1 MLTYNKIR
9 AAGLL
14 ALWPLVG
21 CGEGAQEA
29 RTVVRDSAGVSIVE
43 SAAVPLWSEA
53 ESWTLSNA
61 PLADIGVVE
70 GAPEYQLYGVG
81 SSLRLSDGSIV
92 VANGGTG
99 ELRWYDSTGRYLR
112 SAGGQG
118 DGPGEFQTLA
128 RVARLGPDSL
138 IAYDAQGLRISV
150 FAADGVFARSTALQA
165 PNAVLE
171 GVFAD
176 GSLLATN
183 SDLRSRMFAHLQAG
197 SDDLNEG
204 VTRVAERAFHIAAT
218 GAVLDT
224 LGEFLG
230 SEGVIN
236 MRPSGTRVAM
246 SFTFKPFGREAVFA
260 VEPAAFYVG
269 TQDRFQIDAYDPK
282 GRLQSSVR
290 HLVDSLPVTA
300 ADIDDF
306 KRRELALLTEPNDI
320 RRRRRELD
328 ELSYPETK
336 PAFDAIHLDARGNLW
351 VQEFSY
357 ARDEPSQ
364 WRVFDAEHQFLGTV
378 ATPPG
383 FVIHDIGRDYV
394 LGAWRDDMEVEHI
407 RLYTLHKPA
416 T

>member
-1 MLTYNKIR
+1 MLNNNEIR
-9 AAGLL
+9 AISLL
-14 ALWPLVG
+14 ILGPLLG

-29 RTVVRDSAGVSIVE
+29 RTVVRDSAGVNIVE
-43 SAAVPLWSEA
+43 SAAVPLWSEV
-53 ESWTLSNA
+53 ETWKLSDA
-61 PLADIGVVE
+61 PLAEIGVVD

-99 ELRWYDSTGRYLR
+99 ELRRYDSTGRHLL
-112 SAGGQG
+112 SAGRQG
-118 DGPGEFQTLA
+118 DGPGEFQRLA

-138 IAYDAQGLRISV
+138 MAYDAQGLRVSV
-150 FAADGVFARSTALQA
+150 FGVDGVFARSTALET

-183 SDLRSRMFAHLQAG
+183 SDLRSRMMAHLQAG

-204 VTRVAERAFHIAAT
+204 VVRVTERAFHIAAT

-224 LGEFLG
+224 LGDFLG

-236 MRPSGTRVAM
+236 LRPSGNRVAM
-246 SFTFKPFGREAVFA
+246 SFTFKPFGRDAVFA
-260 VEPAAFYVG
+260 VEPAAFYAG
-269 TQDRFQIDAYDPK
+269 TQDRFQIDVYDPK
-282 GRLQSSVR
+282 GRLQASVR
-290 HLVDSLPVTA
+290 HLVDSIPVTA

-306 KRRELALLTEPNDI
+306 KTRELALLTDANDL
-320 RRRRRELD
+320 RRRRRELED
-328 ELSYPETK
+328 LPYPETK
-336 PAFDAIHLDARGNLW
+336 PAYDAIHVDSEGNLW

-364 WRVFDAEHQFLGTV
+364 WKVFDAEHQFLGTV

-383 FVIHDIGRDYV
+383 FVIHDIGTDYV
-394 LGAWRDDMEVEHI
+394 LGGWRDDMDVQYV
-407 RLYTLHKPA
+407 RMYALRKPA